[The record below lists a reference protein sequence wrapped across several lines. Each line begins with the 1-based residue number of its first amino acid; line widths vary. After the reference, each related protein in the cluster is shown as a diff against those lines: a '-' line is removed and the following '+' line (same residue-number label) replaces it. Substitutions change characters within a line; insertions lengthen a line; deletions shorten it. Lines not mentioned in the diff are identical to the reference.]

1 MNRRNFVKLGLLAS
15 TGAAISNNGAAA
27 SLRPTDTAH
36 SATHTV
42 IEADVTSL
50 QAQMASGRLS
60 AVSLVE
66 HYLERIK
73 TVDRAGPMLNALIE
87 LNPDALAIARELDRE
102 RKAKGPRGPLHGIP
116 VVIKDN
122 IATADRMQTTAGSLA
137 LLGAKAPRDAFLVKQ
152 LRAAGAVILGK
163 TNLSEWANLRSSRS
177 LSGWSGRG
185 GLTKN
190 PYALDRNC
198 SGSSSGTA
206 AAVAASL
213 ATIGVGSETDGSVV
227 SPSSLCGLVGLKPTL
242 GLISRDGIV
251 PIAHSQD
258 TAGPMTRSVRD
269 AAILLTALAGAD
281 EHDGATLHTINT
293 DYTQFLDQDGLK
305 GARIGVLRNFM
316 CSNPRQQV
324 VVDEAI
330 AVMRKQGAVLIDVE
344 LPNVTKYADTELE
357 VLLFEIKADLNRY
370 LAEFGKGSAVTS
382 LADVI
387 AFNEKNHGKEMP
399 YFDQELLIKA
409 QAKGDLNSPDYL
421 AALENNHRY
430 SRTEGIDQVMKEHQL
445 DALFASTGG
454 PAWINDYVNADH
466 IVDGFA
472 SAPAVAGY
480 PHITVPAG
488 LWSGL
493 PVGVSFAAG
502 PYAEGMLLKLAYA
515 YEQASKQRKVP
526 TYLAHSLTGLAG

>member
-1 MNRRNFVKLGLLAS
+1 MNRRNFVKLGLLVGGTSALS
-15 TGAAISNNGAAA
+15 TKAAETGASATAPHSIAAA
-27 SLRPTDTAH
+27 I
-36 SATHTV
+36 
-42 IEADVTSL
+42 IEADVTTL
-50 QAQMASGRLS
+50 QAQMAAGKLS
-60 AVSLVE
+60 AVTLTE
-66 HYLERIK
+66 HYLARIK
-73 TVDRAGPMLNALIE
+73 MIDRSGPTLNALIE
-87 LNPDALAIARELDRE
+87 LNPDALSIARELDRE

-122 IATADRMQTTAGSLA
+122 IATADKMQTTAGSLA
-137 LLGAKAPRDAFLVKQ
+137 LVGAKAPRDAFLVKQ

-163 TNLSEWANLRSSRS
+163 TNLSEWANMRSTRS

-206 AAVAASL
+206 AAIAASL
-213 ATIGVGSETDGSVV
+213 ATLGVGSETDGSVV
-227 SPSSLCGLVGLKPTL
+227 SPSSLCSLVGMKPTL
-242 GLISRDGIV
+242 GLISRDGII
-251 PIAHSQD
+251 PLAHSQD

-281 EHDGATLHTINT
+281 EHDATTIHTINT
-293 DYTQFLDQDGLK
+293 DYTQFLDIDGLK

-316 CSNPRQQV
+316 CSNPRQQLI
-324 VVDEAI
+324 VDEAMT
-330 AVMRKQGAVLIDVE
+330 VMKKQGAVLIDVE
-344 LPNVTKYADTELE
+344 LPNVAKYVDTELD
-357 VLLFEIKADLNRY
+357 VLLFELKADLNRY
-370 LAEFGKGSAVTS
+370 LAEFGKGSAVSS

-387 AFNEKNHGKEMP
+387 AFNEKNHAKEMP
-399 YFDQELLIKA
+399 FFDQELLVKA
-409 QAKGDLNSPDYL
+409 QAKGDLDSPDYL

-430 SRTEGIDQVMKEHQL
+430 ARAEGIDQIMKEHQL

-466 IVDGFA
+466 IIDGFA

-488 LWSGL
+488 LLSGL

-515 YEQASKQRKVP
+515 YEQASKQRKGP
-526 TYLAHSLTGLAG
+526 TYLAHSLTGIAS